1 MKKWLSVQFTRI
13 DGFSLRERVFL
24 FLSILACLVAS
35 ADTFWLA
42 PAQAEHALQK
52 QLFNKQTA
60 DLKRLRDELRAMPA
74 PVDPSSALNVEL
86 ALTNAHL
93 EMLDRSIKELSL
105 TSKGVA
111 PLAQVL
117 VHFLRRYDNLTLVR
131 TTTLTAPPASGATD
145 GVVAVPGL
153 FRQGLELTVAGS
165 YAELMGMVQT
175 LEGAMP
181 ALRWGEMRLVAGKQP
196 TQLTLQVFV
205 VGAQP

>member
-1 MKKWLSVQFTRI
+1 MKKWLSVQFARI
-13 DGFSLRERVFL
+13 DGLSMRERVFL
-24 FLSILACLVAS
+24 FLSILACMVAS
-35 ADTFWLA
+35 VDSLWLA
-42 PAQAEHALQK
+42 PAQTDHALQK
-52 QLFNKQTA
+52 QLFSKQTA
-60 DLKRLRDELRAMPA
+60 DLKRLRDELNDMPA
-74 PVDPSSALNVEL
+74 PVDPSSALSVEL

-93 EMLDRSIKELSL
+93 EMLDRSIKELSV
-105 TSKGVA
+105 TSKDA
-111 PLAQVL
+111 TPLAQVL

-131 TTTLTAPPASGATD
+131 TTTLTAPAASAATGA
-145 GVVAVPGL
+145 VAAVPGL
-153 FRQGLELTVAGS
+153 IRQGLELTVAGS